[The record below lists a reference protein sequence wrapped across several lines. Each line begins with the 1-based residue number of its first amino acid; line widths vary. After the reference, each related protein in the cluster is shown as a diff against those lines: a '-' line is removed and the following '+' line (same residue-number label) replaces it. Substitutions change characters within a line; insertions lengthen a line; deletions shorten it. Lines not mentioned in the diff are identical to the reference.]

1 MPTAKL
7 SAAVVKALTAR
18 AKPYETRDEKLSGFL
33 VRMQPTGKAAYYV
46 EWARGKRESLGST
59 AILTFEQAR
68 TMALKMLSETAATG
82 RPDLPTVADK
92 TTFGEFVEQKYAP
105 WAKSNRKSGAATVE
119 RLTKCFKADLW
130 RQPLGEVTGWIVE
143 KWRTKRLK
151 AGIAQATTNRDLAA
165 LKAALSKAV
174 EWELLAAHPLSKVKR
189 HKQDSR
195 KIVRY
200 LDAAEEKRLRAALVA
215 RDDRARADRDAARK
229 SRGAVYKLAHPPLAG
244 GDYSD
249 HLTPAVLLSINTGI
263 RQGELLGLTWDAV
276 SLPQKTLTVTAD
288 SAKSSQERHVPLN
301 AESLAVL
308 TQWHRQRGEPRA
320 GLLFPNRDG
329 RKISEIKTAWG
340 ALLTDA
346 KIDGFRWHD
355 MRHHFASRL
364 VMAGVD
370 LNTVRELLGHG
381 DLKMTLRY
389 AHLAPE
395 HKAAAVEK
403 LVAA

>member
-1 MPTAKL
+1 M
-7 SAAVVKALTAR
+7 R
-18 AKPYETRDEKLSGFL
+18 EKLSKSSVDRLQPAASMYEVRDASLPGFL
-33 VRMQPTGKAAYYV
+33 VRVYPAGRKVYV
-46 EWARGKRESLGST
+46 VNWARGKRKTLGQASVM
-59 AILTFEQAR
+59 TFEQA
-68 TMALKMLSETAATG
+68 KAAAHKILNEVLTTG
-82 RPDLPTVADK
+82 APELPTIADK
-92 TTFGEFVEQKYAP
+92 TTFGDYIEQKYAP

-130 RQPLGEVTGWIVE
+130 RKPLVEVTGWIVE

-151 AGIAQATTNRDLAA
+151 AGITQATTNRDLAA

-174 EWELLAAHPLSKVKR
+174 EWELLAEHPLSKVKR
-189 HKQDSR
+189 HKQDAK

-200 LDAAEEKRLRAALVA
+200 LDAAEEKRLRAALAA
-215 RDDRARADRDAARK
+215 RDDRARADRDTARK
-229 SRGAVYKLAHPPLAG
+229 SRGAAYKLAHPPLGA
-244 GDYSD
+244 GDYGD

-263 RQGELLGLTWDAV
+263 RQGELLGLAWEAV
-276 SLPQKTLTVTAD
+276 NLTQKTLTVTAD

-301 AESLAVL
+301 AEALAVL
-308 TQWHRQRGEPRA
+308 AQWHRQRGEPRA

-340 ALLTDA
+340 ALLTAA
-346 KIDGFRWHD
+346 KIDDFRWHD